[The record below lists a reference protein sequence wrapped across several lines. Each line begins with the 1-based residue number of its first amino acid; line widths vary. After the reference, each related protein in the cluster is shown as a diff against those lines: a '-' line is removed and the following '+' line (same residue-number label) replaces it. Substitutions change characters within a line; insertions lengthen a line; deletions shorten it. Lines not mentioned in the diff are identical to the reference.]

1 MSIFRTE
8 TVTCP
13 SCGKDIDFEVVHS
26 VNADRRPDLR
36 DAIFDGS
43 FQQQPCS
50 NCQAPFRL
58 QPEMTYVDIGRGQWI
73 SVQPLS
79 SLGKWQDLEDSAR
92 TGFDLAYGAQASP
105 AAKSVG
111 EDLRPRLA
119 FGWTALREKLLA
131 NEHGLDDVVLELLK
145 IAILRGLQGM
155 PIADN
160 NELRL
165 IEVSDDILTLG
176 WIFPE
181 TEAAL
186 ETMEVPRGLY
196 DDIAADPESWE
207 AVATQLSDGAYV
219 DMQKLI
225 FAAA

>member
-8 TVTCP
+8 SVTCP
-13 SCGKDIDFEVVHS
+13 ACGKDIEFEVVHS

-36 DAIFDGS
+36 TSILDGS
-43 FQQQPCS
+43 FQLQPCG

-58 QPEMTYVDIGRGQWI
+58 QPQMTYVDVGRGQWI
-73 SVQPLS
+73 SAQPMS
-79 SLGKWQDLEDSAR
+79 NLGRWQELEASAR
-92 TGFDLAYGAQASP
+92 DGFAQAYGDRASP
-105 AAKSVG
+105 AAKAIG
-111 EDLRPRLA
+111 EELRPRLT

-131 NEHGLDDVVLELLK
+131 GEHGLDDVVLELLK
-145 IAILRGLQGM
+145 TVILRGVPGL

-165 IEVSDDILTLG
+165 LEVRDDVLILA

-196 DDIAADPESWE
+196 DDIAADPESWS
-207 AVATQLSDGAYV
+207 AISDQLTDGPFV
-219 DMQKLI
+219 DMQKLM